1 MTHKRGERMEFIAGI
16 IVGVLAT
23 VIILA
28 LVNANRS

>member
-1 MTHKRGERMEFIAGI
+1 MGGERMGFIAGI
-16 IVGVLAT
+16 IVGVFAT